1 MKFRRLGREGPE
13 VSAIGMGRGATPVQY
28 DTPLEA
34 DFNAAIARAL
44 DLGINHFDSGDDY
57 WNGRHEVLLGRALGK
72 QRREVLVTSKFGNIT
87 LPDGKKGANGRPDYL
102 RKCCDISLQRL
113 GTDIIDIYYLHRVDP
128 TVPIEETVGAMGD
141 LVRAGKIRHI
151 GLCEAGPATLKRA
164 HAEHRVTVLQTEY
177 SLWARDVEDG
187 ILAACRDLGIG
198 FIGYAPL
205 GRGLLTGNIRG
216 VDDIPEDDRRRRHPR
231 FQPDNLERNMKL
243 VAGLESVAAA
253 IGATPAQT
261 ALAWV
266 LAQGDFIVPI
276 PGTNRAA
283 NVELNAAVADL
294 ELPGD
299 ALSELS
305 DLFKPG
311 SGAGTR
317 YNEAQLKG
325 MGL

>member
-28 DTPLEA
+28 DTPLET
-34 DFNAAIARAL
+34 DFNASIARGL
-44 DLGINHFDSGDDY
+44 ELGINHFDSGDDY
-57 WNGRHEVLLGRALGK
+57 WDGRHEVLLGRALGK
-72 QRREVLVTSKFGNIT
+72 QRRDVLVTSKFGNVT
-87 LPDGKKGANGRPDYL
+87 LSDGKKGANGRPDYL
-102 RKCCDISLQRL
+102 RQCCDISLKRL
-113 GTDIIDIYYLHRVDP
+113 GTDVIDIYYMHRVDQ
-128 TVPIEETVGAMGD
+128 TVPIEETIGAMGD
-141 LVRAGKIRHI
+141 LVRAGKIRHV
-151 GLCEAGPATLKRA
+151 GVCETGVNTLRRA
-164 HAEHRVTVLQTEY
+164 HAEHPVTVLQTEY

-187 ILAACRDLGIG
+187 ILSACSDLGIG

-205 GRGLLTGNIRG
+205 GRGLLTGKIRT
-216 VDDIPEDDRRRRHPR
+216 VDDIPEGDRRHRHPR
-231 FQPDNLERNMKL
+231 FQDKNLEHNMKL
-243 VAGLESVAAA
+243 VAGLESVAAS

-276 PGTNRAA
+276 PGTNRVA
-283 NVELNAAVADL
+283 NVDLNVAAAEL
-294 ELPGD
+294 ELPSD
-299 ALSELS
+299 TLSKLS

-317 YNEAQLKG
+317 YNESQLKG

>member
-216 VDDIPEDDRRRRHPR
+216 VNDIPEDDRRRRHPR
-231 FQPDNLERNMKL
+231 FQPDNLEHNMKL

-294 ELPGD
+294 ELSGD